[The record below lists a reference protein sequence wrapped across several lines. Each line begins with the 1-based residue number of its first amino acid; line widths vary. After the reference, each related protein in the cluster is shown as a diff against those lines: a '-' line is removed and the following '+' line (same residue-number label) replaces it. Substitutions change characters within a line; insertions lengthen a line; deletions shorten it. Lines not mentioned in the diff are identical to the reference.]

1 MEKSTAIVQEQL
13 QAALKE
19 EQEKMVVCSGVPEES
34 SGQTTTS
41 SSTTEPKR
49 RESVLES
56 NGYLVQKTIGTGAFS
71 SVKKAFC
78 KTLNQTVAIKI
89 VSKQKATK
97 EVRTKFLPREIELVR
112 GLKHVNLI
120 RFYECI
126 ETTMRFYIIMQYAE
140 NGSLLQLIRK
150 EKFLPENRAK
160 SYFSQLINAVEYIH
174 KMGVVHRDI
183 KCENI
188 VFDENFTLKLIDFG
202 FARGNMQPVM
212 AGGKMK
218 PVLSKTFCGSHAY
231 ASPEILK
238 SIPYQPQLSDIWAV
252 GVVLYTMVF
261 GRLPFSN
268 QTNVVVLIKQ
278 VADGPKFPKDRCV
291 SDECKSVIQRILRPA
306 EVRIS
311 IEEMRRLPWLTEED
325 SGYDESGYEKR
336 YEKKMKL
343 DQTLVIG
350 GAAVAATTIVKN
362 YNTCTSSNSDVDDN
376 NNNNNYKNSC
386 KIASEHQQQSTT
398 SPSVLNRK
406 VAVPK

>member
-1 MEKSTAIVQEQL
+1 MENTTAIALEL

-19 EQEKMVVCSGVPEES
+19 DEQMQDS
-34 SGQTTTS
+34 SGQTAS
-41 SSTTEPKR
+41 SSTDEPKR

-78 KTLNQTVAIKI
+78 KTLNHTVAIKI

-112 GLKHVNLI
+112 GLKHPNLI

-150 EKFLPENRAK
+150 EKFLPEKRAK

-291 SDECKSVIQRILRPA
+291 SEECKYVILRILRPA

-311 IEEMRRLPWLTEED
+311 IEEMRRLPWLNEED
-325 SGYDESGYEKR
+325 SGYDEAAGFEKR

-343 DQTLVIG
+343 DH
-350 GAAVAATTIVKN
+350 GAAGGCCNVIAAMPVKN
-362 YNTCTSSNSDVDDN
+362 YNTCASSSSDVDAN
-376 NNNNNYKNSC
+376 NNNKINSS
-386 KIASEHQQQSTT
+386 KIISEQQQPRQHSTT

-406 VAVPK
+406 LAVPK

>member
-1 MEKSTAIVQEQL
+1 MEKTTAIAQEL

-19 EQEKMVVCSGVPEES
+19 EEVPTKSVAAAQEF
-34 SGQTTTS
+34 SGQSTS
-41 SSTTEPKR
+41 SSTDEPKR

-56 NGYLVQKTIGTGAFS
+56 NGYEVQKTIGTGAFS

-78 KTLNQTVAIKI
+78 KTLNHTVAIKI

-112 GLKHVNLI
+112 GLKHPNLI

-150 EKFLPENRAK
+150 EKFLPEKRAK

-202 FARGNMQPVM
+202 FARGNMLPVM
-212 AGGKMK
+212 AGGKIK

-291 SDECKSVIQRILRPA
+291 SEECKYVILRILRPA

-311 IEEMRRLPWLTEED
+311 IEEMRRLPWLNEED
-325 SGYDESGYEKR
+325 SGYDEAAGFEKR

-343 DQTLVIG
+343 DHGPELSCNVMAVLG
-350 GAAVAATTIVKN
+350 GAVAPVKN
-362 YNTCTSSNSDVDDN
+362 YNTCSNSDDVDAG
-376 NNNNNYKNSC
+376 KINSG
-386 KIASEHQQQSTT
+386 KITSEQQQQPRQQSTT

-406 VAVPK
+406 LAVPK

>member
-1 MEKSTAIVQEQL
+1 MEKTNAAQELQTAM
-13 QAALKE
+13 KE
-19 EQEKMVVCSGVPEES
+19 EEQSRTKAVVTEES
-34 SGQTTTS
+34 RGQATS
-41 SSTTEPKR
+41 SSYDPKR

-71 SVKKAFC
+71 SVKKAFSSEM
-78 KTLNQTVAIKI
+78 NQTVAIKI

-97 EVRTKFLPREIELVR
+97 EVQTKFLPREIELVS
-112 GLKHVNLI
+112 GLKHPNLI

-150 EKFLPENRAK
+150 EKFLPEKRAK
-160 SYFSQLINAVEYIH
+160 SYFSQLISAVEYIH

-252 GVVLYTMVF
+252 GVVLFTMVF

-291 SDECKSVIQRILRPA
+291 SEECKYVIHRILRPA

-311 IEEMRRLPWLTEED
+311 IEEMRRLPWLNEED
-325 SGYDESGYEKR
+325 SGYDEAAGIDFEKR
-336 YEKKMKL
+336 YEKRMKL
-343 DQTLVIG
+343 DHG
-350 GAAVAATTIVKN
+350 GQNMDVTPIKN
-362 YNTCTSSNSDVDDN
+362 YNTCASSNSDVN
-376 NNNNNYKNSC
+376 RN
-386 KIASEHQQQSTT
+386 KITSE
-398 SPSVLNRK
+398 
-406 VAVPK
+406 

>member
-1 MEKSTAIVQEQL
+1 MENNAAIALEL
-13 QAALKE
+13 QAAL
-19 EQEKMVVCSGVPEES
+19 QEGQQVKATYEES
-34 SGQTTTS
+34 NTEEV
-41 SSTTEPKR
+41 SSTTAKR

-56 NGYLVQKTIGTGAFS
+56 NGYIVQKTIGTGAFS

-78 KTLNQTVAIKI
+78 KTLKHAVAVKI

-112 GLKHVNLI
+112 GLKHTNVI
-120 RFYECI
+120 KFYECI

-150 EKFLPENRAK
+150 EKFLPEKRAK
-160 SYFSQLINAVEYIH
+160 SYFSQLISAVEYIH

-202 FARGNMQPVM
+202 FARGDMQPVLS
-212 AGGKMK
+212 GGKIK

-291 SDECKSVIQRILRPA
+291 SDDCKYLIIRILRPA

-311 IEEMRRLPWLTEED
+311 FDEMRRLPWLNEVD
-325 SGYDESGYEKR
+325 SGYDDAGFEKR

-343 DQTLVIG
+343 DQALAVG
-350 GAAVAATTIVKN
+350 GCFNVVDAIAAAAAPPVKN
-362 YNTCTSSNSDVDDN
+362 YNTCTSGCDIDDN
-376 NNNNNYKNSC
+376 NNNSN
-386 KIASEHQQQSTT
+386 KIISEQQQQQSTT

>member
-1 MEKSTAIVQEQL
+1 MEKSPAVALEL
-13 QAALKE
+13 LAALKE
-19 EQEKMVVCSGVPEES
+19 EEKMVVAEES

-41 SSTTEPKR
+41 SSTDPKR

-150 EKFLPENRAK
+150 EKFLPEKRAK

-291 SDECKSVIQRILRPA
+291 SDECKYVIQRILRPA

-311 IEEMRRLPWLTEED
+311 IEEMRRLPWLNEDED
-325 SGYDESGYEKR
+325 SGYDEAGFEKR

-343 DQTLVIG
+343 DQTLAIG
-350 GAAVAATTIVKN
+350 AAATTIVKN
-362 YNTCTSSNSDVDDN
+362 YNTCASSNSDVDDN
-376 NNNNNYKNSC
+376 NNKNCC
-386 KIASEHQQQSTT
+386 KIASEQQQQQQSTT